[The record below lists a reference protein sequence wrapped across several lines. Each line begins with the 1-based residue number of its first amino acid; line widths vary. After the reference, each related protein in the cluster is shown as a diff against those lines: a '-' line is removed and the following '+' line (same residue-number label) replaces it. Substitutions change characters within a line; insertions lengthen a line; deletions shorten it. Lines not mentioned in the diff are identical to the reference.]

1 MIRKRFFSALLKR
14 LRLPA
19 STIDPGRLVPYDSD
33 RKRIFIWITLCWL
46 NILLIRRMVRAGL
59 IAPGKFKKVVK
70 V

>member
-46 NILLIRRMVRAGL
+46 NI
-59 IAPGKFKKVVK
+59 
-70 V
+70 